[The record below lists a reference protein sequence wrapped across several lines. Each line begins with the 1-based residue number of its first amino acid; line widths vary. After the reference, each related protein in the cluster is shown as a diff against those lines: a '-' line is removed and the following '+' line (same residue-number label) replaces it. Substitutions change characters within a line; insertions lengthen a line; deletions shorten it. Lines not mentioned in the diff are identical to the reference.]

1 MEIQKSGHS
10 APWEGIK
17 PRPDIVFAHNAAET
31 EFLNSCQIM
40 DCSWNNATQIHEIIH
55 SLSLIASHP
64 YYLLSI
70 ISGYSTG

>member
-10 APWEGIK
+10 APLEGIK

-40 DCSWNNATQIHEIIH
+40 DCS
-55 SLSLIASHP
+55 
-64 YYLLSI
+64 
-70 ISGYSTG
+70 